1 MEDPGGLGGP
11 PTGSAWT
18 KGTLGEI
25 QNTRIQTEIQTT
37 KCEMILQ
44 LSLILSEMCLT
55 SRYKYKIL
63 RKKLNE
69 NSNQTS

>member
-25 QNTRIQTEIQTT
+25 QNTRIKNTFFKNSTHTST
-37 KCEMILQ
+37 KTMKYTNNPGILFNHLQ
-44 LSLILSEMCLT
+44 GALG
-55 SRYKYKIL
+55 
-63 RKKLNE
+63 
-69 NSNQTS
+69 Q